1 MKNLAKKSTTMLI
14 AAALAS
20 SLATAQ
26 KKNEIN
32 IPEYEAEKYVTAST
46 GNPRMKCLVDTPAW
60 DQWGYSF
67 CYSSGYSTYAT
78 AYFTIENLPSNFTV
92 YWSDSRCSQ
101 NSGTCSVPI
110 RQYQQITM
118 TADVLDRD
126 TNTFVT
132 TSSTAHYEGMH

>member
-1 MKNLAKKSTTMLI
+1 MKNLVNKSTALLI
-14 AAALAS
+14 ATALTS
-20 SLATAQ
+20 SLALAQ
-26 KKNEIN
+26 KNKEPN
-32 IPEYEAEKYVTAST
+32 IPEYEAEKYAAASSGT
-46 GNPRMKCLVDTPAW
+46 PRMKCLVDTPAW
-60 DQWGYSF
+60 DQWGYSVCF
-67 CYSSGYSTYAT
+67 SSGYSTYAT
-78 AYFTIENLPSNFTV
+78 AYFTIENLPSNYTI

-101 NSGTCSVPI
+101 TSGTCSVPI